1 MSVEFTRSTLLATD
15 PTSAFDVSLDV
26 DLHLESMVDSGET
39 IVGGV
44 ERGGMQLGD
53 VVTWRARHFG
63 VWWTMTSTITEFDR
77 PHMFVDEQA
86 RGPFKQFRHV
96 HRFEAVEGGTL
107 MTDEVTFEAPLG
119 PLGRI
124 AERVAL
130 RSYMPKLIDRRND
143 ELVRYFDDRR
153 PRPFQAG

>member
-1 MSVEFTRSTLLATD
+1 MTVEFTRSMVLATD
-15 PTSAFDVSLDV
+15 LESAFDVSLDV
-26 DLHLESMVDSGET
+26 DFHLESMVDSVES

-44 ERGGMQLGD
+44 ERGGMKLGD

-63 VWWTMTSTITEFDR
+63 IWWTMTSTITEFDR

-86 RGPFKQFRHV
+86 RGPFKHFRHV
-96 HRFEAVEGGTL
+96 HRFDAVEGGTR
-107 MTDEVTFEAPLG
+107 MTDNVSFEAPLG

-130 RSYMPKLIDRRND
+130 RSYIPKLIDRRND
-143 ELVRYFDDRR
+143 ELARYFDGRSSR
-153 PRPFQAG
+153 PPTQG

>member
-1 MSVEFTRSTLLATD
+1 MTVEFTRSMVLATD
-15 PTSAFDVSLDV
+15 PMSAFDVSLDV
-26 DLHLESMVDSGET
+26 DFHLESMADSGESV
-39 IVGGV
+39 VGGV

-86 RGPFKQFRHV
+86 RGPVEEFRHV
-96 HRFEAVEGGTL
+96 HRFVAVDGGTR
-107 MTDEVTFEAPLG
+107 MTDEVSFTAPLG

-130 RSYMPKLIDRRND
+130 RSYVPKLIEIRNE
-143 ELVRYFDDRR
+143 ELARYFDGRSED
-153 PRPFQAG
+153 PPTPG